1 MLYAFVFDR
10 VGVVA
15 GELYFVDP
23 EPNPGQEGPEQ
34 GVRLEVRLMERGE
47 LRGSVYSAQP
57 IEVARPLWRA
67 DLLESVARP
76 GTLDRAHHHPQC
88 RGWEPGR
95 RHFDEEMTADP
106 VAWVGRRLADLDVL
120 LTEAGTDPCVLGPS
134 DAADVRAAV
143 PEIVDVVHRLLLRVR
158 SAPRPDVVDPAGQ
171 GDGGARVGW
180 L

>member
-15 GELYFVDP
+15 GDLYFVDP
-23 EPNPGQEGPEQ
+23 QPNPGQEGPEQ
-34 GVRLEVRLMERGE
+34 GVRVEVRLMERGE

-106 VAWVGRRLADLDVL
+106 VAWVGRRLSDLDGL
-120 LTEAGTDPCVLGPS
+120 LAGAGVDLSVLGPC

-143 PEIVDVVHRLLLRVR
+143 PEIVATVHRLLERVR
-158 SAPRPDVVDPAGQ
+158 SAEGPPVADPAGH